1 VNVHIVSVI
10 FGSVFL
16 IIVIFLI
23 RKGILQIKYSLLW
36 FLLGLILLFLSLS
49 PEFVEAFAHFLDIK
63 NPPSLLFLLG
73 LLFLLAYSLH
83 LSAAVSE
90 QSGKIIRLSQEIALL
105 MKQNPANVN
114 DMLQKNKLPGPGK
127 IQKNK

>member
-23 RKGILQIKYSLLW
+23 RKGILHIKYSLLW

-49 PEFVEAFAHFLDIK
+49 PKFVDAFAHFLDIK